1 MKKPLKALML
11 AAALMA
17 ALICL
22 TPRSAEAGDYKPLTG
37 KELQEMMSSGH
48 EMKIIDVRDAETF
61 KKGHI
66 EGAINIPYEVA
77 EGRLMK
83 ELKPAERIVFVCY
96 GGPTG
101 DGFAETLTKN
111 NYKDVYSLRGGMR
124 QWKGR
129 VVR

>member
-1 MKKPLKALML
+1 MKKPLKALIL
-11 AAALMA
+11 AAAFV
-17 ALICL
+17 ALFLCL
-22 TPRSAEAGDYKPLTG
+22 TPQSAEAGDYKPVTG
-37 KELQEMMSSGH
+37 EELQEMMRSGPD
-48 EMKIIDVRDAETF
+48 MKIIDVRDAETF

-83 ELKPAERIVFVCY
+83 ELKPTERIVFVCY

-101 DGFAETLTKN
+101 DGFAETLVEN

-124 QWKGR
+124 LWKGR